1 MGGLCVDDV
10 KINEGLIEMMQLPIE
25 IDLCLWGLS
34 LFAGKLAAHVL
45 PYPTQGVNEKAG
57 CLGTLADVMIDDGG
71 KSDAASRDGL
81 CRRVLLPWCESG
93 NGIFER
99 GDGSVDATH
108 LGYEGAQ
115 KSEGCG
121 VCCHNSESVLG
132 ETRLQSVVNGVVD
145 DVSDLDCDISSL

>member
-1 MGGLCVDDV
+1 MGGLCIDDAKVD
-10 KINEGLIEMMQLPIE
+10 EGLIEVMQFPIE
-25 IDLCLWGLS
+25 IGLRLWRLS
-34 LFAGKLAAHVL
+34 LFAGEFAAHVL
-45 PYPTQGVNEKAG
+45 PYPTQGVDEEAG
-57 CLGTLADVMIDDGG
+57 CLGTLANVVMDDGG
-71 KSDAASRDGL
+71 ERDAASRDGL

-145 DVSDLDCDISSL
+145 DVSDLD